1 MAIILIFS
9 KHICET
15 RHFRPSASIPMML
28 NPEIMNFIT
37 CGGGEGKGGGIKS
50 YTASL
55 VNLPI
60 YFLVRDLSKS
70 TTLAT
75 WQLGRIF
82 NSFSDEFYIWD
93 ASSFFSAI
101 CAFNI
106 NGLCLGCRRVTL
118 WLKNHSPVSQESVK
132 RNWLRLIMLVFL
144 WFLNSGPS
152 LNSNLLNACNL
163 GFRLF

>member
-1 MAIILIFS
+1 MWDSPLQTLCLHSNDAESRDYEFY
-9 KHICET
+9 
-15 RHFRPSASIPMML
+15 
-28 NPEIMNFIT
+28 NVW
-37 CGGGEGKGGGIKS
+37 GGEGKGGIKS